1 MLHPNKLRAALD
13 AKKETFSRAEANLLE
28 DISRLKAALQNLP
41 SLSLAEIDARLSAI
55 PDPGARPTQEQ
66 ACFPSVVVPFLN
78 TWTNKEE
85 SLAWAKTVLQGI
97 TTIAA
102 DGSQIPPSK
111 DLSIPVGVVQ
121 VGWFE
126 NKHQPGGKYVKD
138 IACKVLGPED
148 LAEDERE
155 EGGFPDWIIN
165 WKRFEMEVDCLAVYM
180 DRHRYDAVK
189 PLCFFD
195 GSLVVSFAQHMLPE
209 RQRRYTNA
217 VQRLLNLSTET
228 RIPLVGFVD
237 TSYANDLAVMLSHIY
252 SYSIRRRVSDAALVN
267 PLMKWGDRTQVYT
280 CARDDSVLD
289 RYYDT
294 IDFVYLKTS
303 SEHPPARVEFP
314 RWVYDE
320 NQHERVLNLVRAECL
335 IGNGYPYPCET
346 VDAVAVLR
354 MEDRDYFLNIFQ
366 EFAQDNHLSL
376 RFSKKAISKRR
387 RRG

>member
-1 MLHPNKLRAALD
+1 MLHPNKLREALD

-41 SLSLAEIDARLSAI
+41 SLSLAEIDARLLAI
-55 PDPGARPTQEQ
+55 PNPGARPTQEQ
-66 ACFPSVVVPFLN
+66 ACFPSVVVPFIN

-138 IACKVLGPED
+138 IACEVLGPED

-165 WKRFEMEVDCLAVYM
+165 WKRFEMEVDCLAEYM
-180 DRHRYDAVK
+180 ERHRYDTVK

-335 IGNGYPYPCET
+335 VGNGYPYPCET
-346 VDAVAVLR
+346 VDAVAVLT
-354 MEDRDYFLNIFQ
+354 MEDRDHFLKIFQ
-366 EFAQDNHLSL
+366 EFAQANQLSL
-376 RFSKKAISKRR
+376 RFSKKAISKRM